1 MGRPKLIGPLTAAET
16 IKKQQRRE
24 WYLKNRQLTK
34 DRALA
39 SKKRTQDSFKAM
51 KLNDIKCG
59 CFVCSVKTGNPDD
72 YDYHHRDPKT
82 KVASLSDMVGRGS
95 WQSIL
100 NEAAKCDIVCKSCH
114 ANIHKPDYPFHQCQ
128 LTKCTLTPD
137 KGVF

>member
-1 MGRPKLIGPLTAAET
+1 MGRPRTYGPRTR
-16 IKKQQRRE
+16 QQWQRDV
-24 WYLKNRQLTK
+24 WYQNNTQLTK
-34 DRALA
+34 DRALG
-39 SKKRTQDSFKAM
+39 SKRRTQNSFKEM
-51 KLNDIKCG
+51 KLNDIKGGCSICG
-59 CFVCSVKTGNPDD
+59 IKTGNPND

-114 ANIHKPDYPFHQCQ
+114 AKIHKPDYPFHQCQ
-128 LTKCTLTPD
+128 FNKCPLTPD